1 MSDEDRFEFELSLTR
16 KLTMSLT
23 EAERDILE
31 EVVFEAMD
39 DHQVYRDLLENPYPI
54 LEGKGMSTETVSR
67 LTDVIHEI
75 GGPPTIQH
83 LVGIPGGGQE
93 TE

>member
-1 MSDEDRFEFELSLTR
+1 MSDEDRFELELSLAR

-39 DHQVYRDLLENPYPI
+39 DHKVYRDLLENPYPV
-54 LEGKGMSTETVSR
+54 LQEKGMSEETVSR
-67 LTDVIHEI
+67 LIDVIHEI

-83 LVGIPGGGQE
+83 LVEIPGGGQE